1 MIFKCKLFVLKKH
14 FEKLQMSNLQKVLAC
29 PGHCFYTFV
38 PPFPVYIHGSCSE
51 VFAAKGSIARKE
63 MGR

>member
-1 MIFKCKLFVLKKH
+1 
-14 FEKLQMSNLQKVLAC
+14 MSNLQKVLTC

-51 VFAAKGSIARKE
+51 GFAAKGSIARKE
-63 MGR
+63 KGR